1 VTDPA
6 AWPQSVVKV
15 LGVRRVTASIAIV
28 LVVLLVCGCD
38 PQTFADGLA
47 RSEPDGVQI
56 DGVWVGE
63 PARCPADGA
72 LSCARLT
79 RCATS
84 QIWPNGAPAIAQVRF
99 FQLPARLKDGT
110 IISRGAGGTVV
121 VFDLDDGPSRATHVF
136 STDSC

>member
-1 VTDPA
+1 
-6 AWPQSVVKV
+6 
-15 LGVRRVTASIAIV
+15 
-28 LVVLLVCGCD
+28 VLLVGGCD
-38 PQTFADGLA
+38 PQTFVEGLS

-63 PARCPADGA
+63 PATCPADGA

-84 QIWPNGAPAIAQVRF
+84 QIWPSGAPAIAQVRF
-99 FQLPARLKDGT
+99 FHLPARLKDGT
-110 IISRGAGGTVV
+110 IIARGAGGTVV
-121 VFDLDDGPSRATHVF
+121 VFDLADGPPRATHVF